1 MAAPRTTIFSF
12 PRFSNRSPNALI
24 ASLNRR
30 ADIAGKY
37 MARRS
42 RPLPTFDIR
51 GLTRTDVPNRR
62 ARLSAAWHKPSIG
75 GRLACALEPI
85 GGAELAYNDRSGLEA
100 NPRNRVQQRASVLQ
114 LRILLDMLFDFFG
127 LVE

>member
-1 MAAPRTTIFSF
+1 MAAPMMTIFSF

-42 RPLPTFDIR
+42 RPLPTFDIW
-51 GLTRTDVPNRR
+51 GLPRTEVP
-62 ARLSAAWHKPSIG
+62 
-75 GRLACALEPI
+75 
-85 GGAELAYNDRSGLEA
+85 D
-100 NPRNRVQQRASVLQ
+100 
-114 LRILLDMLFDFFG
+114 
-127 LVE
+127 